1 MRIIQLVTLMLILTL
16 ATFALAQV
24 PSFEELDTDADGYI
38 SRSEAAALPCLAA
51 NYDNIDTRS
60 EQGLDRSEYQ
70 AAVAEYC
77 QIES

>member
-1 MRIIQLVTLMLILTL
+1 MRIIQLVTLMLILAL

-38 SRSEAAALPCLAA
+38 SRSEASALPCLAA
-51 NYDNIDTRS
+51 NYDNIDARS
-60 EQGLDRSEYQ
+60 DKGLDRSEYQ